1 MGILS
6 PSQPDLLNLFCVV
19 VSEPQTRGC
28 DLSRVNCNTRNC
40 GLQHAQL
47 RICGSA
53 TTQKCALCI
62 QKVSVENN
70 FLICGQEA
78 TQTFYYFYFNLLF
91 LTFDFGIRFPPGKS
105 RKTQPWISGKPGIFE
120 KTLVGK
126 SGWIWL

>member
-1 MGILS
+1 MLRANPNRTCDQGFFKNPRYMGILS

-70 FLICGQEA
+70 FPICGQEV
-78 TQTFYYFYFNLLF
+78 TQTFDYFYFNLLF
-91 LTFDFGIRFPPGKS
+91 LTFDFWHSIPTWQK
-105 RKTQPWISGKPGIFE
+105 
-120 KTLVGK
+120 
-126 SGWIWL
+126 